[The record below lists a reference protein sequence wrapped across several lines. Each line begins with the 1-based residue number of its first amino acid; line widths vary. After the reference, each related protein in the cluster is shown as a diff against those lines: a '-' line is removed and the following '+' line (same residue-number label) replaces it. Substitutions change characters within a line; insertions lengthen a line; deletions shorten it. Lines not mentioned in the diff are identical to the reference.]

1 MIFPGTLVSNNNYSD
16 VGNSTLAAQDH
27 QAAVAAAYLEILQTL
42 PQTEL
47 EPAAKV
53 EYAVL
58 SRTLKET
65 VEANRFGQRA
75 INFTGR
81 SGWHLKFA
89 EMAAEETFAS
99 ARDFENYNGRMQG
112 YPAINDQSIEVANA
126 AIKGKYTLPCDVLG
140 GYENTISGMITAD
153 ARLAIRYLRQARARK
168 RQKQLSLRSFLN

>member
-81 SGWHLKFA
+81 SGWHL
-89 EMAAEETFAS
+89 S
-99 ARDFENYNGRMQG
+99 
-112 YPAINDQSIEVANA
+112 
-126 AIKGKYTLPCDVLG
+126 LP
-140 GYENTISGMITAD
+140 
-153 ARLAIRYLRQARARK
+153 R
-168 RQKQLSLRSFLN
+168 